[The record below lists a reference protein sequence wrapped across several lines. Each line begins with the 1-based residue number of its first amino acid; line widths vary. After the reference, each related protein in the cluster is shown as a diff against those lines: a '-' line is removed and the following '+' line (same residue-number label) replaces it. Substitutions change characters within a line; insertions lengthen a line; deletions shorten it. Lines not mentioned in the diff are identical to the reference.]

1 MTTTIQTPV
10 PAPVAAA
17 FHPAT
22 TAPLTPVVP
31 VQTAEPLA
39 EIATSL
45 ASMREHLD
53 NLNAR
58 LTEAARK
65 IREAQV
71 IQRQKERQYA
81 DANRKLERIR
91 LAV

>member
-1 MTTTIQTPV
+1 MTTTIQTPA

-22 TAPLTPVVP
+22 TTPLTPVVP
-31 VQTAEPLA
+31 AQPTEPLA
-39 EIATSL
+39 EIAANI

-71 IQRQKERQYA
+71 IQRQRERQYA